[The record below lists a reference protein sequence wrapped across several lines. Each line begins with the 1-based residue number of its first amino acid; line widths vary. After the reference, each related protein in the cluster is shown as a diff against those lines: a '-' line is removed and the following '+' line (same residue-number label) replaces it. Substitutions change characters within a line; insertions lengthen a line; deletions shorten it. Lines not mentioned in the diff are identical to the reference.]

1 MCFWNGGGKMADW
14 SILHKDSLDF
24 GYFPAWEALG
34 VVHGFTCRQGGESDI
49 VPGSLNMA
57 LHVGDDPEKVIRNR
71 EKVAAALGFSLE
83 STVTCAQVHGTH
95 VVPVTQAQAG
105 RGAYDLSATIPDA
118 DGLITDCRNLPLML
132 FYADCVPVLLVDRKG
147 PAFGVV
153 HAGWRGSVGRIVQKA
168 IRTMKDTYG
177 TRPENLTAGIGPSIG
192 PCCYEVDERV
202 HEQALDFP
210 TCFQPHGEGH
220 YLLDLWQLNK
230 LQLLE
235 AGVPEQHILTAGVC
249 TCHHVNQFFSHRKEK
264 GKTGRLAAILY
275 RK

>member
-1 MCFWNGGGKMADW
+1 MAEFE
-14 SILHKDSLDF
+14 IMQKDPLAF
-24 GYFPAWEALG
+24 GYFPAWESLG
-34 VVHGFTCRQGGESDI
+34 VVHGFTCRKGGESD
-49 VPGSLNMA
+49 VLPGTLNMA
-57 LHVGDDPEKVIRNR
+57 LHVGDAPEKVIRNR
-71 EKVAAALGFSLE
+71 EKAAAALDFSLKN
-83 STVTCAQVHGTH
+83 TVTCAQVHGTN
-95 VVPVTQAQAG
+95 VVPVTYAQAG
-105 RGAYDLSATIPDA
+105 RGAYALSDTIPEA

-147 PAFGVV
+147 PAIGVV

-168 IRTMKDTYG
+168 IRAMEETYG
-177 TRPENLTAGIGPSIG
+177 TRPEHLAAGIGPSIG

-202 HEQALDFP
+202 HEKALAFP
-210 TCFQPHGEGH
+210 TCFTPHGEGH

-235 AGVPEQHILTAGVC
+235 AGVLEQYIYTAGVC
-249 TCHHVNQFFSHRKEK
+249 TCHHVTQFFSHRKEK